1 MITKD
6 SIETAYSFLHQKR
19 NVYIHSTLDWQKDDI
34 ELAIG
39 SYVDDMSQELYE
51 AISDGRTDFLRDHKR
66 LGDDITLAV
75 ERLEKSYRRYME
87 NFEEI
92 LRKDLHQFLLSMKE
106 VDERLPECPDVEDKW
121 EEIAKAYIPDGI
133 REFQDFPS
141 ASLGW
146 MMYIGMAVAK
156 MWDTEWEIYSK
167 IEDLYAYMR
176 DKRGYDSM
184 DEYIR
189 EEVLLLQGID
199 YTVLEKVTGE
209 CASRVYNAL
218 MHQHLEPGTKEA
230 FNGYVACLHQLYLMG
245 VAMQLKRMG
254 YHMTKMN

>member
-1 MITKD
+1 
-6 SIETAYSFLHQKR
+6 
-19 NVYIHSTLDWQKDDI
+19 
-34 ELAIG
+34 
-39 SYVDDMSQELYE
+39 
-51 AISDGRTDFLRDHKR
+51 
-66 LGDDITLAV
+66 
-75 ERLEKSYRRYME
+75 ME
-87 NFEEI
+87 NFEE
-92 LRKDLHQFLLSMKE
+92 LLNKDLHKFLLSLKE
-106 VDERLPECPDVEDKW
+106 VDERLPECPDVEEKW
-121 EEIAKAYIPDGI
+121 EEVAKAYIPDGI

-189 EEVLLLQGID
+189 EEVLLLQGDD
-199 YTVLEKVTGE
+199 YIVLEKLTGE

-218 MHQHLEPGTKEA
+218 RRQNIESGTKDA
-230 FNGYVACLHQLYLMG
+230 FNGYVVCLHQLYLMG
-245 VAMQLKRMG
+245 VAVQLKRMG